1 MFEYITIMTQL
12 KVKVSIKTSWMR
24 CISCSFGA
32 NGGRARTCTLAKLFV
47 ISINSVHIYSL
58 IHTVA
63 RLASFKDCIE
73 VSEGSPNFHYNCLF
87 VSPILWIF
95 GIYLLSSFC
104 IRSTLS
110 YNRLMH
116 FPLSIKLWNSQF
128 GECTQC
134 TANIAWYRLVNCFSH
149 LHIHTWIEMIV
160 FSSLVL
166 FCFRYFFS
174 LLYLQFLSQW
184 LCCRRIQRQFT
195 SLFTCFSVLLLPEP
209 MPLQL

>member
-32 NGGRARTCTLAKLFV
+32 NGGRRRARTCTLAELFV
-47 ISINSVHIYSL
+47 ISINSVH

-104 IRSTLS
+104 IRSTLA

-134 TANIAWYRLVNCFSH
+134 TALISSGELLSH
-149 LHIHTWIEMIV
+149 LHIHTWIKILV
-160 FSSLVL
+160 FFSLIL
-166 FCFRYFFS
+166 LCFRYFFS
-174 LLYLQFLSQW
+174 LLHLPFLSQW
-184 LCCRRIQRQFT
+184 LYCCCT
-195 SLFTCFSVLLLPEP
+195 
-209 MPLQL
+209 

>member
-1 MFEYITIMTQL
+1 MFEYITIMMQL

-32 NGGRARTCTLAKLFV
+32 NGGRGRARTCTLAELFV
-47 ISINSVHIYSL
+47 ISINSVH

-104 IRSTLS
+104 IRSTLA

-134 TANIAWYRLVNCFSH
+134 TALISSGELLSH
-149 LHIHTWIEMIV
+149 LHIHTWIKILV
-160 FSSLVL
+160 FFSLIL
-166 FCFRYFFS
+166 LCFRYFFS
-174 LLYLQFLSQW
+174 LLHLPFLSQW
-184 LCCRRIQRQFT
+184 LYCRRI
-195 SLFTCFSVLLLPEP
+195 
-209 MPLQL
+209 